1 MPADLLF
8 PLFAVTLLANALLV
22 AAAIRS
28 LRRGPGGAP
37 SARLERPLGAP
48 TGVAEPTARPSPAEP
63 APAVAP
69 VKPPEALDPS
79 REAQPPAPAGR
90 TDAPRRTPRPQ
101 RPAKTSAVDE
111 GSTGEPRRRSR
122 RRFSLPPLDDDHEKV
137 SRSIESFLA
146 GIDVTEAA
154 PGAGSMDADPG
165 AGHDVAQSGAR
176 RSARAQTI
184 ALVAVAGIAGAEPP
198 AVPRRNGRARRRPDD
213 DATIEDAL
221 AVVERSIRGAAR
233 ATDVVSVGRGG
244 VFRID
249 LPETG
254 ELAARAYLR
263 RVRATVDP
271 VLETSERPLRLA
283 VATATLIDEP
293 IRDAVARAEHRLI
306 AALDAARH
314 TDLDARH
321 AIDVAALDDP
331 APEPRAAAD

>member
-1 MPADLLF
+1 MPADLLL
-8 PLFAVTLLANALLV
+8 PLFAVTLLANAFLV

-28 LRRGPGGAP
+28 LRRGSGGAP
-37 SARLERPLGAP
+37 SARLERPVGAP
-48 TGVAEPTARPSPAEP
+48 TRVAEPAARPSPAEH
-63 APAVAP
+63 AATAAP

-79 REAQPPAPAGR
+79 REARPPAPAGR
-90 TDAPRRTPRPQ
+90 SDEPRRTPRPQ
-101 RPAKTSAVDE
+101 RPAKTSAANAV
-111 GSTGEPRRRSR
+111 STGEPRRRGR

-165 AGHDVAQSGAR
+165 AGHDLTQSGAR
-176 RSARAQTI
+176 RSAGAQTI
-184 ALVAVAGIAGAEPP
+184 ALVAVAGIAVAERP
-198 AVPRRNGRARRRPDD
+198 AVPRRNGRATRRPDD

-233 ATDVVSVGRGG
+233 ATDVVSVGSGG

-283 VATATLIDEP
+283 VATATMLDEP
-293 IRDAVARAEHRLI
+293 IRNAVARAEHRLI
-306 AALDAARH
+306 AALDAADH
-314 TDLDARH
+314 ADLDARH
-321 AIDVAALDDP
+321 VIDVAALDDP
-331 APEPRAAAD
+331 APERRAAAD